1 MTNSSP
7 APATDLS
14 AGLRELLRTRKA
26 RLNLGDIVR
35 RFESHGGLAEVLFV
49 LTLPVL
55 LPLPP
60 GASMVLALPLLVVAP
75 QIVAGRKKLWL
86 PHWLADRT
94 LERKSFARVIHRV
107 MGPLRRVEAMGRPR
121 LCFMTGPL
129 GARLVGVAAT
139 VIALV
144 LVLPIPFANLLPS
157 VALSLFALGLRQRDG
172 LMVLGGY
179 SLSGVAIGVIVLG
192 AHAIRLLFHHLMAMI

>member
-139 VIALV
+139 GIALV
-144 LVLPIPFANLLPS
+144 LVLPIPFAN
-157 VALSLFALGLRQRDG
+157 
-172 LMVLGGY
+172 
-179 SLSGVAIGVIVLG
+179 
-192 AHAIRLLFHHLMAMI
+192 